1 MRFLLL
7 FLLISSIF
15 GSPTNP
21 DEGDYDFDEVVGLS
35 LNDTVL
41 VFSDEADEEEPFE
54 GAAVTIMLAEMEQLR
69 TIVGEKEEEVQRLH
83 SQIVL
88 LEKSNEKEKLA
99 LEQKHKEE
107 KIALSRDFNREINKS
122 KEEKIALAEEWEAKV
137 NKVERKASLEEAKYN
152 KLLSSKSRMDW

>member
-88 LEKSNEKEKLA
+88 LEESNEKEKLA

-107 KIALSRDFNREINKS
+107 EINKS
-122 KEEKIALAEEWEAKV
+122 KEEKIALAEEWEAKM